1 MPEQNPENILRRAE
15 DLARRCVRQDR
26 ILSSSFLTPAEQS
39 VVQGWVH
46 RSSLECSIL
55 FQGGRLECERKLAL
69 FLPPGV
75 KEESLSLDP
84 YIQAVEVANH
94 YKPLCHR
101 DYLGAALSL
110 GLKRETLGDIW
121 VLEPGAFF
129 FCTPTAAEFIL
140 QNLVQVGK
148 SGVTVRRVSLD
159 ALPSPPGASIPVR
172 FTVQSPR
179 LDAIVRSLFHISR
192 PDAVKAIA
200 SGRVMLNYMPCL
212 RPDME
217 VHEKDILSFRGHGKA
232 KISEFGG
239 TTRRSRLSVSAELYR

>member
-1 MPEQNPENILRRAE
+1 M
-15 DLARRCVRQDR
+15 
-26 ILSSSFLTPAEQS
+26 
-39 VVQGWVH
+39 
-46 RSSLECSIL
+46 
-55 FQGGRLECERKLAL
+55 
-69 FLPPGV
+69 
-75 KEESLSLDP
+75 
-84 YIQAVEVANH
+84 
-94 YKPLCHR
+94 CHR

-217 VHEKDILSFRGHGKA
+217 VHEKDILPSGDMAKRKFRNLEEQLEEAG
-232 KISEFGG
+232 FPF
-239 TTRRSRLSVSAELYR
+239 RRNCTDSRLLPCPSAFRAKKGGGAENTME